1 MLKDRNSYLRGFK
14 LIKWP
19 WNLKAG
25 ANSYEMAILSCFL
38 CFFYGFFCFQSLLHA
53 STNKLDRRHI
63 FLNRTLNSC
72 FDKEN
77 DQNFL
82 NPQYSIQLWLL
93 SNCILNFI
101 DGHWIVER
109 LNGAQ
114 EDKGCVDFT
123 SKFGYGNLPS
133 LWHLLP
139 FLAEVLLHVV

>member
-1 MLKDRNSYLRGFK
+1 MV
-14 LIKWP
+14 
-19 WNLKAG
+19 
-25 ANSYEMAILSCFL
+25 
-38 CFFYGFFCFQSLLHA
+38 FFCFQSLLHA

-77 DQNFL
+77 DRNFL

-101 DGHWIVER
+101 EGHWIVER

-123 SKFGYGNLPS
+123 RLWKSSESLTPSSFLSRSTVTCGLGNLLS
-133 LWHLLP
+133 IGGN
-139 FLAEVLLHVV
+139 